1 MSIVEDALAGVE
13 ATFAEVWAYLDS
25 EILTLAN
32 TWLCTHMSPAGQYL
46 ALI

>member
-13 ATFAEVWAYLDS
+13 DTLAEVWAYLDS
-25 EILTLAN
+25 EILTPAN
-32 TWLCTHMSPAGQYL
+32 TWLWTHVSPAGQYL